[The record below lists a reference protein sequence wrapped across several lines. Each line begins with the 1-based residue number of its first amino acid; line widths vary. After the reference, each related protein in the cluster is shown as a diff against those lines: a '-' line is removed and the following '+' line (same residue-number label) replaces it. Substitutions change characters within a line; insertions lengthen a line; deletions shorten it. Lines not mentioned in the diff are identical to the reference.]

1 MGSTDGIDHAPPR
14 PPMTDQPLNVRCDPT
29 ADGWQCSVTVGD
41 DPAATTHEVSVDRAT
56 LDDMAPGVS
65 PEELVRISF
74 EFLLEREPRQSIMRS
89 FELPIIG
96 RFFGDYRDEMER
108 RLVT

>member
-1 MGSTDGIDHAPPR
+1 
-14 PPMTDQPLNVRCDPT
+14 MTI
-29 ADGWQCSVTVGD
+29 GD
-41 DPAATTHEVSVDRAT
+41 DAAATTHEVSVDRET
-56 LDDMAPGVS
+56 LDDMAPGVT
-65 PEELVRISF
+65 PEELVRTSF
-74 EFLLEREPRQSIMRS
+74 EFLLERESREAIMRS